1 MCFIFFVTEG
11 NHTANSH
18 LKVVMTNRE
27 AVIIFHDFLTYLIK
41 SLLLEES
48 HFLLAL
54 FFIYLLYIYQVIN
67 VKYAAY
73 SSLEKSNIDFI
84 HRII

>member
-1 MCFIFFVTEG
+1 
-11 NHTANSH
+11 
-18 LKVVMTNRE
+18 MTNKD

-41 SLLLEES
+41 SLLLEKRS
-48 HFLLAL
+48 HFWLSL

-73 SSLEKSNIDFI
+73 SSLEKRNIDFI